1 MTIEET
7 PETLRSALRQLRH
20 EAMQR
25 AASVE
30 TGSNEHDFYVGVLT
44 AAEDRMHPERRDT
57 HDLAWLDRQV
67 HSFRDGYLKTSDL
80 IGASIGHIPFRFH
93 LPTGEGS
100 EEGVRK

>member
-7 PETLRSALRQLRH
+7 PVTLRSALRQLRH

-30 TGSNEHDFYVGVLT
+30 TGTTEHDFYVGVQT
-44 AAEDRMHPERRDT
+44 AADDRMHPERRDT

-80 IGASIGHIPFRFH
+80 IGASIGHVPFRFH
-93 LPTGEGS
+93 LPAGEGS
-100 EEGVRK
+100 EGGMRK